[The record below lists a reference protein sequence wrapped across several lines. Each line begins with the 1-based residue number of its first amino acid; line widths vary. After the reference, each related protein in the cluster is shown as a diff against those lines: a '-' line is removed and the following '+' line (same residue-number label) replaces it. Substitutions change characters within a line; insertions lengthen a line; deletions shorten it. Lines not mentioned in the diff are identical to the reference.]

1 MEIVRKVSLKI
12 VIETNKQTLEYAEAD
27 VEDTTLGEAQVW
39 LEEKL
44 SEIHG

>member
-1 MEIVRKVSLKI
+1 MEFVRKVSLKL
-12 VIETNKQTLEYAEAD
+12 VIEMEKQTLEYTEDD

-44 SEIHG
+44 AELHG